1 MGAEAGAPVVAAVRA
16 AVAEAAREAEVAEA
30 VVEAAV
36 AVAVQAEAVGLAAV
50 VEAAGALAAE
60 HHLLPN
66 RQARAPELLVNIIK
80 PNHSAGPRLLLVD
93 ISRRSLIFLIH
104 P

>member
-1 MGAEAGAPVVAAVRA
+1 MVAAVRA
-16 AVAEAAREAEVAEA
+16 AVAEAAKEAEVAEAVVEA